1 MSKPFSRQLLA
12 DYCLRSLG
20 APVIEINLDD
30 DQIDDRI
37 DESIQFYQEYH
48 NDAIIRTFRKHQIAA
63 ADLQNK
69 YIKLPQSLLFVSR
82 VLPLINNN
90 SFGSSMWSARYQ
102 MMLNDIYDLQYAGAL
117 VNYDMTRQYLELLDM
132 MLNGVPPVRFNRHMQ
147 TLFIDVEWGY
157 ELKVG
162 DYVIVEGYESIDPD
176 SYNSVYND
184 MFLKKYTTALF
195 KKQWGNNLK
204 KFEGVTLPGGVTL
217 NGQQIYNEALEEIT
231 KLEEEIQLRF
241 EMPPVFFIG

>member
-69 YIKLPQSLLFVSR
+69 YIKLPQSLLFVKQSSLQDHEC
-82 VLPLINNN
+82 V
-90 SFGSSMWSARYQ
+90 SF
-102 MMLNDIYDLQYAGAL
+102 
-117 VNYDMTRQYLELLDM
+117 
-132 MLNGVPPVRFNRHMQ
+132 
-147 TLFIDVEWGY
+147 
-157 ELKVG
+157 
-162 DYVIVEGYESIDPD
+162 
-176 SYNSVYND
+176 VYP
-184 MFLKKYTTALF
+184 TALTF
-195 KKQWGNNLK
+195 LNN
-204 KFEGVTLPGGVTL
+204 FDTFYVCHE
-217 NGQQIYNEALEEIT
+217 Y
-231 KLEEEIQLRF
+231 
-241 EMPPVFFIG
+241 